1 MSESNKRPQLTLRE
15 IKRPM
20 ILAKV
25 TPAKPISPLEQN
37 KTRLKTNGGI
47 PQETPCNTAE
57 ENASIA
63 DDPEIRVLQQ
73 PVSVTTFFTENCAPV
88 LLPVFQCIYH
98 CKFRSP
104 SFNKMKLHVMA
115 NHKPPDQD
123 NYTCKACKFK
133 TIWANTFVN
142 HMICAHCV
150 TYHCMLCDI
159 SLPNNAIENHFQSIT
174 HKCRIMKSE
183 VCDLITINPY
193 ALKKH
198 RYTHCFNKEVV
209 CHRCSWVISH
219 HRLKKAVDFVDH
231 NRMSPDQPNAPHLRC
246 TWCEFTTFNY
256 SLLENHMNLKLE
268 QHFHQCPVCRSNCK
282 SLDFLVNSHF
292 DTCQDLNKVLSS
304 DDMIKQFGI
313 GKSVNP
319 TLILDA
325 AKCSCKSLCA
335 KTTLDL
341 LVTVT
346 PMKVMAELM
355 VSEGKICQMCKLQ
368 LHSDIDAWNHFQVH
382 FTPCCKSCSKSF
394 PSVFCKEHAEWHYLI
409 SDEYFDKFTQ
419 HSFVKVTDQL
429 MHCRHCTLAVTHDQL
444 IKLISTTRKCNECSF
459 LITENNY
466 HVLQHLLW
474 KKSGSCQFSPQIERY
489 IYRNCEKGR
498 CSCNRELADWYAR
511 HFQCETL
518 YMSKLS
524 HVQQSAEICNL
535 FTSTVCSICSIKLHS
550 LKTLEL
556 HTDHHPIY
564 VCHLC
569 GDVVRKVSQHYAA
582 KHPNLEKN
590 LTELAKLGPYIS
602 RHSDLFKSLF
612 LCNFS
617 KGDKNTSFV
626 LNSYCIFCRV
636 KVLVDDRG
644 ESQHWNLHMTPCCR
658 DCTTLKMRKCE
669 AHSKPLFFHPVFYLH
684 KFTQHNFVKKE
695 GYNYECDKCSFSIDE
710 ASGGKLLSTFTRCP
724 SCDLNVLISNKRDA
738 MGLVIHVMQQH
749 FAIRSCNVLLC
760 ENRSQCAEDLHEHY
774 AEAHLDLLKCSLCS
788 LPFPS
793 VSTLLQHAAACKA
806 STLDA
811 YFSSRDLNGACTAP
825 TLMIKTRC
833 PLCNMFHETPDE
845 RNPFFHPRHVC
856 PLCYNV
862 LPHNEFGDH
871 FYKCHNEFVAQLAEH
886 LSNGV
891 PPEEFLR
898 ITKEALELQLAHL
911 YTLSKRTIRELH
923 CISMRREPDENEE
936 TETNCTKYKI
946 TAEEYEHVVHLAFQ
960 KE

>member
-1 MSESNKRPQLTLRE
+1 MSDSNKRPQLMLME

-20 ILAKV
+20 ILVKV

-47 PQETPCNTAE
+47 PQETSCITAE

-73 PVSVTTFFTENCAPV
+73 PVSVTTFFTENCAPILV
-88 LLPVFQCIYH
+88 PMFLCIYR
-98 CKFRSP
+98 CKFKSP

-115 NHKPPDQD
+115 EHKPPDQD
-123 NYTCKACKFK
+123 NYTCEACKFK

-150 TYHCMLCDI
+150 TYHCMLCDTG
-159 SLPNNAIENHFQSIT
+159 LPNNAIENHFQSVT

-183 VCDLITINPY
+183 VCNFITTNPY

-209 CHRCSWVISH
+209 CHRCSWVISNH
-219 HRLKKAVDFVDH
+219 KLKKAVDFVDH

-256 SLLENHMNLKLE
+256 SLLENHMNLQIEL
-268 QHFHQCPVCRSNCK
+268 HFHQCPACRSNFK

-304 DDMIKQFGI
+304 DEMFKQFRQE
-313 GKSVNP
+313 KSINP
-319 TLILDA
+319 TVILEA
-325 AKCSCKSLCA
+325 VNYSCKSLGA
-335 KTTLDL
+335 KTSMDL

-346 PMKVMAELM
+346 PMKVMAECM
-355 VSEGKICQMCKLQ
+355 VLEGKICRMCKLQ
-368 LHSDIDAWNHFQVH
+368 LHSDMDAWNHFQVH

-394 PSVFCKEHAEWHYLI
+394 PSVYCKEHAKWNYLI
-409 SDEYFDKFTQ
+409 SDKYYDNFTQ
-419 HSFVKVTDQL
+419 HSFVKDTDQL
-429 MHCRHCTLAVTHDQL
+429 MHCQHCALAVTHIQL
-444 IKLISTTRKCNECSF
+444 IELISTIRKCNECSF
-459 LITENNY
+459 LITENY

-474 KKSGSCQFSPQIERY
+474 KKSRSCQFSPQIEKA
-489 IYRNCEKGR
+489 IYWNCKKRR

-511 HFQCETL
+511 LFQCETL
-518 YMSKLS
+518 DMSKLS
-524 HVQQSAEICNL
+524 HGQQSANICKL
-535 FTSTVCSICSIKLHS
+535 FTSTLCSICSIKLHS
-550 LKTLEL
+550 FKTLET
-556 HTDHHPIY
+556 HTKNQAIY
-564 VCHLC
+564 MCHLC

-582 KHPNLEKN
+582 KHPNLETN
-590 LTELAKLGPYIS
+590 WTELAKLGPYIS
-602 RHSDLFKSLF
+602 RHSDLFESLF

-617 KGDKNTSFV
+617 KGDKRTNFL
-626 LNSYCIFCRV
+626 LNGYCMFCRV
-636 KVLVDDRG
+636 KILVEDRG

-658 DCTTLKMRKCE
+658 DCTTLKTRKCE
-669 AHSKPLFFHPVFYLH
+669 AHSKPLFFHPLFYLH
-684 KFTQHNFVKKE
+684 KVTQHNFVKKE
-695 GYNYECDKCSFSIDE
+695 GYNYECDKCGFSIDE
-710 ASGGKLLSTFTRCP
+710 ATGGKLLSTFTRCP

-738 MGLVIHVMQQH
+738 TGLVVHVMQQH
-749 FAIRSCNVLLC
+749 FAVKSCKVQLC
-760 ENRSQCAEDLHEHY
+760 ENRFQCAEDLHAHY

-806 STLDA
+806 STLNA

-825 TLMIKTRC
+825 KLMIRARC
-833 PLCNMFHETPDE
+833 HWCNVFHETPDE
-845 RNPFFHPRHVC
+845 TQFFHPRHVC
-856 PLCYNV
+856 PLCYKV
-862 LPHNEFGDH
+862 LLHDEFEEH
-871 FYKCHNEFVAQLAEH
+871 LNINHREFIAQLADH

-891 PPEEFLR
+891 PPEEFLK
-898 ITKEALELQLAHL
+898 ITKEAWELQLAQL
-911 YTLSKRTIRELH
+911 YSLPERKILEIRE
-923 CISMRREPDENEE
+923 IGENKE
-936 TETNCTKYKI
+936 TETDCTKYKV
-946 TAEEYEHVVHLAFQ
+946 TAEEYEHVVHLTFQ